1 MGRHTM
7 RKRIVVATALFLFAS
22 LCLGAGHGISSPIPA
37 HQPGAISPAAPA
49 TKYRLTAWGELGMH
63 CMDGKDY
70 SIFSVLP
77 PFNTMHAQLMTL
89 TDPPVQINSGVTI
102 TYEA

>member
-1 MGRHTM
+1 M
-7 RKRIVVATALFLFAS
+7 RKRIVVVTALFLFAS
-22 LCLGAGHGISSPIPA
+22 LCLGAGHGFAGPIPA
-37 HQPGAISPAAPA
+37 HQPGAITPAAP

-77 PFNTMHAQLMTL
+77 PFNTMHA
-89 TDPPVQINSGVTI
+89 
-102 TYEA
+102 